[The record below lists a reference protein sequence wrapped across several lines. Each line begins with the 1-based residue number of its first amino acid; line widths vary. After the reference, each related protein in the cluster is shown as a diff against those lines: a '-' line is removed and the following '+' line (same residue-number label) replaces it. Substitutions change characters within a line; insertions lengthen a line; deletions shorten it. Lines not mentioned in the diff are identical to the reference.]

1 MTNGTTFGER
11 LEQAFAT
18 RGRLCVGIDPHAWLL
33 DDWGLPDSGAGV
45 REFGLRVVDAAAG
58 RAGIVKPQ
66 VSFFERHGAAGYAA
80 LERVLDLARDAGLLV
95 IADVKRGDIGST
107 VEAYGQA
114 WLSPGSPLR
123 ADAMTIYAYQG
134 LGSIEA
140 VMRQAEDAGA
150 GLFVVAATSNPEAAA
165 IQQAVLQRSSRE
177 GATVAGAIVA
187 GVDAWN
193 RDREGAAGR
202 AFGSI
207 GVVLGA
213 TIAPGDFGIDTSS
226 DSRPGLPVLVPGIG
240 FQGGELRD
248 VPARLGALARGA
260 ILTDSRGL
268 LAAGPE
274 GIADAIDR
282 RTDEVGALDV

>member
-1 MTNGTTFGER
+1 MSVVASFGER
-11 LEQAFAT
+11 LDAAFAT

-33 DDWGLPDSGAGV
+33 DEWGLPDTGAGV

-58 RAGIVKPQ
+58 RVGIVKPQ
-66 VSFFERHGAAGYAA
+66 VSFFERHGSAGYAA

-114 WLSPGSPLR
+114 WLSHASPLR

-134 LGSIEA
+134 LGSIEG
-140 VMRQAEDAGA
+140 VMRQAEAAQA

-165 IQQAVLQRSSRE
+165 IQQAVLQGSSRE
-177 GATVAGAIVA
+177 GSSVAGAIVS

-193 RDREGAAGR
+193 RGRDGADDRP
-202 AFGSI
+202 FGSI

-213 TIAPGDFGIDTSS
+213 TIVPEDFGIDVSS
-226 DSRPGLPVLVPGIG
+226 DARPRVPVLVPGIG

-248 VPARLGALARGA
+248 VPARLGALAPGA

-268 LAAGPE
+268 LAAGPD
-274 GIADAIDR
+274 GIADAISR
-282 RTDEVGALDV
+282 RADEVGALDV